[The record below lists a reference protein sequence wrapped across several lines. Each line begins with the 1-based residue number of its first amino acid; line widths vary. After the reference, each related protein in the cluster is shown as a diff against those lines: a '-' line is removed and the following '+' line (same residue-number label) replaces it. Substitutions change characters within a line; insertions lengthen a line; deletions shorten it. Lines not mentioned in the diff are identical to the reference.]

1 MDNILGIRLKKA
13 REKKGYSQ
21 KYVAEWL
28 GITNSSLSHYE
39 RGERD
44 PDTSILNRLADL
56 YGVTM
61 DFLFGR
67 DQMDIKVDIDPDR
80 IKSTSDIEILA
91 KELMQSLNQ
100 ALANGV
106 ITEEQAKQSLE
117 VFRKTLILII
127 EARQG

>member
-1 MDNILGIRLKKA
+1 MGNRLRKA

-21 KYVAEWL
+21 KYVAESL
-28 GITNSSLSHYE
+28 GITNSSLSNYE

-61 DFLFGR
+61 DYLFGR
-67 DQMDIKVDIDPDR
+67 DQMDIKVDVDLER
-80 IKSTSDIEILA
+80 IRSTSDIEILA
-91 KELMQSLNQ
+91 KELVQSLNQ
-100 ALANGV
+100 ALADGV

-117 VFRKTLILII
+117 VFRKTLTLII